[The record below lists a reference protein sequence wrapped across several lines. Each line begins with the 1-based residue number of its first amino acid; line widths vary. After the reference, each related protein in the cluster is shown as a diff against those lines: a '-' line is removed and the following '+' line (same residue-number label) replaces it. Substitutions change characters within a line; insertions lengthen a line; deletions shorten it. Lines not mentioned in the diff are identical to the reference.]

1 MGRFLLGFVLLTVPL
16 LGFSQTN
23 STQERVCKIV
33 KETPQ
38 GVIICFVPCEKT
50 KGGK

>member
-1 MGRFLLGFVLLTVPL
+1 MGRFFLGLVLFTAPL

-23 STQERVCKIV
+23 STQRCMVV

-38 GVIICFVPCEKT
+38 GAVICIVPCKN
-50 KGGK
+50 KGGDR

>member
-1 MGRFLLGFVLLTVPL
+1 MGRFLLGLVLLTVPL

-23 STQERVCKIV
+23 STQKCFLV

-38 GVIICFVPCEKT
+38 GAVICVVPCEKN
-50 KGGK
+50 KGGDR